1 MKYDVIII
9 GGGLAGLSSAL
20 KLSQSGK
27 KIAVFEKHFM
37 AGGYATN
44 FKRRDNDGNLY
55 VFDVALHGIG
65 GLIPGNTFYNHMK
78 GINMVDKVEFLRKK
92 ETATIYNNGYEIDV
106 PDTFE
111 KYRDHLVSRYSSYK
125 EKIFDLFKE
134 IYNLKEEMDSGK
146 PPVVYQKMQ
155 DISLYDYLKSFID
168 DEKFI
173 EEFSFLWLY
182 YGLPPKKLNALFYM
196 LAWISYHIGGTFY
209 VKGGAGKLSDT
220 FVEEIKKYGGEV
232 YLSNEIV
239 KIDIEGNNVT
249 SVHTKRGNKYE
260 AEKFIFA
267 SDPNHLINL
276 MDNNNENV
284 IEYKKKLNNNDVGIS
299 LSQLYIGLDCKTTE
313 VGITKAD
320 YFISNG
326 VNHEEAYKNILNGN
340 YSDNILGLTSYD
352 VLDPDLNK
360 GVGVFVAVFGDHI
373 KNWPE
378 YKSEEYKRKKE
389 EVTNEILEIVYKRF
403 PKVKE
408 HIKVLELGT
417 PHTMKRYTN
426 NTQGAVYGWEQNIR
440 QGGFNRLSNKSD
452 FNNVFL
458 SGAWTN
464 PGGGFEGAIT
474 GGILTAERILREEN
488 KTKNNKKLIN
498 DDLIEPDM
506 SLKQFMI
513 GMTANFDSSTVSKDE
528 NYLLEFI
535 FDDKDIYYIEVK
547 NKKAKL
553 LNKKVDKKSDVIV
566 KTSYKVWYNIAF
578 NGLDG
583 RGAMF
588 DGKLIVLGNADIFI
602 NIPKYFN
609 TSSLSDEP
617 IIKKKKLNT
626 IFWLVLTLIPWIL
639 SGAIIEFYNDGIGI
653 SLFATLYTA
662 LIIVFIKP
670 RQFKEI
676 TMLEGL
682 TFISFAIYGMLYK
695 FMPTIFELIG
705 NYILEVILI
714 GAFLISAL
722 IKKPITVD
730 YSKQSYKDSMT
741 RTKLFTNINIV
752 ITLLWAVIFTIQ
764 LIVSLTISGH
774 WNNLAQVLS
783 IAGLIISYYYPKI
796 KLGE

>member
-125 EKIFDLFKE
+125 EKIFDLFKD

-209 VKGGAGKLSDT
+209 VKGGSGKLSDT

-249 SVHTKRGNKYE
+249 SVHTKRGNRYE

-389 EVTNEILEIVYKRF
+389 QVTNEILEIVYKSF
-403 PKVKE
+403 PNVKE

-488 KTKNNKKLIN
+488 KAKNNKKLIN

-670 RQFKEI
+670 KQFKEI

-682 TFISFAIYGMLYK
+682 TFVSFAIYGMLYK

-741 RTKLFTNINIV
+741 RTKLFTDINIV

>member
-588 DGKLIVLGNADIFI
+588 DGKLIVLGNADTFI

>member
-488 KTKNNKKLIN
+488 KAKNNKKLIN

-617 IIKKKKLNT
+617 TIKKKKLNT

-639 SGAIIEFYNDGIGI
+639 SGTISEFYNDGIGI

-682 TFISFAIYGMLYK
+682 TFISFTIYGMLYK

-705 NYILEVILI
+705 NYILEIILI

-741 RTKLFTNINIV
+741 TTKLFTDINIV
-752 ITLLWAVIFTIQ
+752 ITLLWAVIFSIQ

>member
-1 MKYDVIII
+1 
-9 GGGLAGLSSAL
+9 
-20 KLSQSGK
+20 
-27 KIAVFEKHFM
+27 
-37 AGGYATN
+37 
-44 FKRRDNDGNLY
+44 
-55 VFDVALHGIG
+55 
-65 GLIPGNTFYNHMK
+65 
-78 GINMVDKVEFLRKK
+78 
-92 ETATIYNNGYEIDV
+92 
-106 PDTFE
+106 
-111 KYRDHLVSRYSSYK
+111 
-125 EKIFDLFKE
+125 
-134 IYNLKEEMDSGK
+134 
-146 PPVVYQKMQ
+146 
-155 DISLYDYLKSFID
+155 
-168 DEKFI
+168 
-173 EEFSFLWLY
+173 
-182 YGLPPKKLNALFYM
+182 
-196 LAWISYHIGGTFY
+196 
-209 VKGGAGKLSDT
+209 
-220 FVEEIKKYGGEV
+220 
-232 YLSNEIV
+232 
-239 KIDIEGNNVT
+239 
-249 SVHTKRGNKYE
+249 
-260 AEKFIFA
+260 
-267 SDPNHLINL
+267 
-276 MDNNNENV
+276 
-284 IEYKKKLNNNDVGIS
+284 
-299 LSQLYIGLDCKTTE
+299 
-313 VGITKAD
+313 
-320 YFISNG
+320 
-326 VNHEEAYKNILNGN
+326 
-340 YSDNILGLTSYD
+340 
-352 VLDPDLNK
+352 
-360 GVGVFVAVFGDHI
+360 
-373 KNWPE
+373 
-378 YKSEEYKRKKE
+378 
-389 EVTNEILEIVYKRF
+389 
-403 PKVKE
+403 
-408 HIKVLELGT
+408 
-417 PHTMKRYTN
+417 
-426 NTQGAVYGWEQNIR
+426 
-440 QGGFNRLSNKSD
+440 
-452 FNNVFL
+452 
-458 SGAWTN
+458 
-464 PGGGFEGAIT
+464 
-474 GGILTAERILREEN
+474 
-488 KTKNNKKLIN
+488 
-498 DDLIEPDM
+498 M

-588 DGKLIVLGNADIFI
+588 DGKLIVLGNADTFI

>member
-20 KLSQSGK
+20 KLSQNGK
-27 KIAVFEKHFM
+27 KVAVFEKHFM

-44 FKRRDNDGNLY
+44 FKRKDKDGNLY
-55 VFDVALHGIG
+55 VFDVSLHGIG
-65 GLIPGNTFYNHMK
+65 GLLPGNAFYNHMK
-78 GINMVDKVEFLRKK
+78 DINMIDKVEVLRKK
-92 ETATIYNNGYEIDV
+92 ETGTIYSNGCEIDV

-111 KYRDHLVSRYSSYK
+111 KYRDHLVNRYSSYK
-125 EKIFDLFKE
+125 DKIYKLFKE
-134 IYNLKEEMDSGK
+134 IYSLKEEMESGK
-146 PPVVYQKMQ
+146 PPVIYQKMQ
-155 DISLYDYLKSFID
+155 DISLYNYLKSFID

-209 VKGGAGKLSDT
+209 IKGGAGKLSDT
-220 FVEEIKKYGGEV
+220 FVEEIKKNGGEV

-249 SVHTKRGNKYE
+249 AVHTRRGNKYD

-267 SDPNHLINL
+267 CDPNHLINL

-284 IEYKKKLNNNDVGIS
+284 IEYKKKLDNNDVGIS

-326 VNHEEAYKNILNGN
+326 VNYEDAYKNILEGN

-352 VLDPDLNK
+352 VLDKD
-360 GVGVFVAVFGDHI
+360 VGVFVVVFGDHI
-373 KNWPE
+373 KNWPQ

-389 EVTNEILEIVYKRF
+389 EVTNEILENVYKNF
-403 PKVKE
+403 PNVKG

-474 GGILTAERILREEN
+474 GGILTAERILKEDS
-488 KTKNNKKLIN
+488 KIKNNIKVNNN
-498 DDLIEPDM
+498 DLSDPDIP
-506 SLKQFMI
+506 LKQFMI
-513 GMTANFDSSTVSKDE
+513 GMTANFDNATVSKHE

-535 FDDKDIYYIEVK
+535 FDDKDIYYIEIK
-547 NKKAKL
+547 NRKAKL
-553 LNKKVDKKSDVIV
+553 LNKKIDRKSDVIV

-588 DGKLIVLGNADIFI
+588 DGKLSVLGDADIFI

-609 TSSLSDEP
+609 TSSLGDEP
-617 IIKKKKLNT
+617 IVKRRKLNT
-626 IFWLVLTLIPWIL
+626 IFWLVLTLIPWIV
-639 SGAIIEFYNDGIGI
+639 SGAISRFYNDGIGI
-653 SLFATLYTA
+653 SLFSILYTA

-670 RQFKEI
+670 KQFKEI

-682 TFISFAIYGMLYK
+682 TFISFALYGILYK
-695 FMPTIFELIG
+695 FAPIVFEAISS
-705 NYILEVILI
+705 YILKIILI
-714 GAFLISAL
+714 GAFFISAI
-722 IKKPITVD
+722 IKKPITSD

-741 RTKLFTNINIV
+741 RTKLFTDINIV
-752 ITLLWAVIFTIQ
+752 ITLLWAVIFAIQ
-764 LIVSLTISGH
+764 LIISLIISAP
-774 WNNLAQVLS
+774 WNNLDQILS
-783 IAGLIISYYYPKI
+783 IVGLIISYYYPKI
-796 KLGE
+796 KLSE

>member
-9 GGGLAGLSSAL
+9 GGGLAGLTSAL
-20 KLSQSGK
+20 KLSQNGK
-27 KIAVFEKHFM
+27 KVAVFEKHFM

-44 FKRRDNDGNLY
+44 FKRKDKDGNLY

-65 GLIPGNTFYNHMK
+65 GLLPGNAFYNHMK
-78 GINMVDKVEFLRKK
+78 GIDMIDKVEFLRKK
-92 ETATIYNNGYEIDV
+92 ETGTIYSEGEEVDV

-111 KYRDHLVSRYSSYK
+111 KYRDHLVRRYGSYR
-125 EKIFDLFKE
+125 EKIFELFKE
-134 IYNLKEEMDSGK
+134 LDELNEELKSGK

-155 DISLYDYLKSFID
+155 DITLYDYLKSFVN

-182 YGLPPKKLNALFYM
+182 YGLPPKKINALYYM

-220 FVEEIKKYGGEV
+220 FVEEIKKNGGDV

-239 KIDIEGNNVT
+239 KIDVEGRKIT
-249 SVHTKRGNKYE
+249 SIYTKKGDKYE

-267 SDPNHLINL
+267 CDPNHLLSL
-276 MDNNNENV
+276 MDENNKTV
-284 IEYKKKLNNNDVGIS
+284 IEYKKKLDSQDIGIS
-299 LSQLYIGLDCKTTE
+299 LSQLYIGLDCKSTE
-313 VGITKAD
+313 LGITKAD
-320 YFISNG
+320 YFIN
-326 VNHEEAYKNILNGN
+326 NAADYEEAYENILKGN
-340 YSDNILGLTSYD
+340 HSENIFGLTSYD

-360 GVGVFVAVFGDHI
+360 DVGVFVVVFGDHI
-373 KNWPE
+373 KNWPQ

-389 EVTNEILEIVYKRF
+389 EVTNEILDIIYKKF
-403 PKVKE
+403 PKVKG

-426 NTQGAVYGWEQNIR
+426 NAQGAVYGWEQNIR

-452 FNNVFL
+452 FSNVFL

-474 GGILTAERILREEN
+474 GGILTAERMLRENSKEKSN
-488 KTKNNKKLIN
+488 IKDSNE
-498 DDLIEPDM
+498 DLIEPDM

-513 GMTANFDSSTVSKDE
+513 GMTANFDNSAVSKNE
-528 NYLLEFI
+528 EYLLKFI
-535 FDDKDIYYIEVK
+535 FDDKDIYYVEIK

-553 LNKKVDKKSDVIV
+553 LNEKISKKPDVIV

-588 DGKLIVLGNADIFI
+588 DGKLSVLGNTDIFM
-602 NIPKYFN
+602 NIPRYFN
-609 TSSLSDEP
+609 TSSLCEEA
-617 IIKKKKLNT
+617 IVKKEKLNGV
-626 IFWLVLTLIPWIL
+626 FWLVLTLVPWIISKAI
-639 SGAIIEFYNDGIGI
+639 SGFYNDGLSI

-670 RQFKEI
+670 KQFKEI

-682 TFISFAIYGMLYK
+682 TFISFAGYGILYK
-695 FMPTIFELIG
+695 FMPTLFGSISSH
-705 NYILEVILI
+705 ILEIILI
-714 GAFLISAL
+714 GAFLISAVM
-722 IKKPITVD
+722 KKPITAD
-730 YSKQSYKDSMT
+730 YSKESYEDTMT
-741 RTKLFTNINIV
+741 RTKLFTDININ
-752 ITLLWAVIFTIQ
+752 ITLLWTVIFSIQ
-764 LIVSLTISGH
+764 LALDIIIPKP
-774 WNNLAQVLS
+774 WNYLAQILS

>member
-20 KLSQSGK
+20 KLSQNGK
-27 KIAVFEKHFM
+27 KVAVFEKHFM

-44 FKRRDNDGNLY
+44 FKRKDKDGNLY
-55 VFDVALHGIG
+55 VFDVSLHGIG
-65 GLIPGNTFYNHMK
+65 GLLPGNAFYNHMK
-78 GINMVDKVEFLRKK
+78 DINMIDKVEVLRKK
-92 ETATIYNNGYEIDV
+92 ETGTIYSNGCEIDV

-111 KYRDHLVSRYSSYK
+111 KYRDHLVNRYSSYK
-125 EKIFDLFKE
+125 DKIYKLFKE
-134 IYNLKEEMDSGK
+134 IYSLKEEMESGK
-146 PPVVYQKMQ
+146 PPVIYQKMQ
-155 DISLYDYLKSFID
+155 DISLYNYLKSFID

-209 VKGGAGKLSDT
+209 IKGGAGKLSDT
-220 FVEEIKKYGGEV
+220 FVEEIKKNGGEV

-249 SVHTKRGNKYE
+249 AVHTRRGNKYD

-267 SDPNHLINL
+267 CDPNHLINL

-284 IEYKKKLNNNDVGIS
+284 IEYKKKLDNNDVGIS

-326 VNHEEAYKNILNGN
+326 VNYEDAYKNILEGN

-360 GVGVFVAVFGDHI
+360 DVGVFVVVFGDHI
-373 KNWPE
+373 KNWPQ

-389 EVTNEILEIVYKRF
+389 EVTNEILENVYKNF
-403 PKVKE
+403 PNVKG

-474 GGILTAERILREEN
+474 GGILTAERILKEDS
-488 KTKNNKKLIN
+488 KIKNNIKVNNN
-498 DDLIEPDM
+498 DLSDPDIP
-506 SLKQFMI
+506 LKQFMI
-513 GMTANFDSSTVSKDE
+513 GMTANFDNATVSKHE

-535 FDDKDIYYIEVK
+535 FDDKDIYYIEIK
-547 NKKAKL
+547 NRKAKL
-553 LNKKVDKKSDVIV
+553 LNKKIDKKSDVIV

-588 DGKLIVLGNADIFI
+588 DGKLSVLGDADIFM

-609 TSSLSDEP
+609 TSSLGDEP
-617 IIKKKKLNT
+617 IVKRRKLNT
-626 IFWLVLTLIPWIL
+626 IFWLVLTLIPWIV
-639 SGAIIEFYNDGIGI
+639 SGAISRFYNDGIGI
-653 SLFATLYTA
+653 SLFSILYTA

-670 RQFKEI
+670 KQFKEI

-682 TFISFAIYGMLYK
+682 TFISFALYGILYK
-695 FMPTIFELIG
+695 FAPIVFEAISS
-705 NYILEVILI
+705 YILKIILI
-714 GAFLISAL
+714 GAFFISAI
-722 IKKPITVD
+722 IKKPITSD
-730 YSKQSYKDSMT
+730 YSKQSYKYSMT
-741 RTKLFTNINIV
+741 RTKLFTDINIV
-752 ITLLWAVIFTIQ
+752 ITLLWAVIFAIQ
-764 LIVSLTISGH
+764 LIISLIISAP
-774 WNNLAQVLS
+774 WNNLDQILS
-783 IAGLIISYYYPKI
+783 IVGLIISYYYPKI
-796 KLGE
+796 KLSE

>member
-588 DGKLIVLGNADIFI
+588 DGKLIVLGNADTFI

-682 TFISFAIYGMLYK
+682 TFISFTIYGMLYK

-705 NYILEVILI
+705 NYILEIILI

>member
-1 MKYDVIII
+1 MKYDIIII

-284 IEYKKKLNNNDVGIS
+284 IEYKKKLNNNDVSIS

-588 DGKLIVLGNADIFI
+588 DGKLIVLGNADTFI

>member
-182 YGLPPKKLNALFYM
+182 YGLPPKKLNVLFYM

-588 DGKLIVLGNADIFI
+588 DGKLIVLGNADTFI